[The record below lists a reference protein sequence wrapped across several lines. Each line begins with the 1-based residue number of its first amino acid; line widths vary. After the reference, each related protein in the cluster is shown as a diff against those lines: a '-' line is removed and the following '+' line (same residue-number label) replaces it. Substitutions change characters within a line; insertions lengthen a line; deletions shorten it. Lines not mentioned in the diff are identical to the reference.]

1 MYFKA
6 VFFVS
11 QFSLPGSD
19 QEECSHFIKTTTFL
33 HHGFLLP
40 LRSLTRL
47 APRILLGVWL
57 CETDTVPHAAL
68 HSGIMVLGPHHVLA
82 PMFSGQVSAHS
93 PCQICP
99 VTDTRP
105 KLAQVAEDEAL
116 GGLRLEWGQPKQSS
130 LLFQMRLGHSPVYEG
145 RTWPFVAQEPR
156 DALDWAARKKS

>member
-11 QFSLPGSD
+11 QFSLPGSN

-68 HSGIMVLGPHHVLA
+68 PSGVMVLGPYHVLA

-105 KLAQVAEDEAL
+105 QAGPDGRGWSTWRPQVRMGPAKAELTPLSDAI
-116 GGLRLEWGQPKQSS
+116 GSQSS
-130 LLFQMRLGHSPVYEG
+130 LWREDMALCGPGATGCPWLGS
-145 RTWPFVAQEPR
+145 
-156 DALDWAARKKS
+156 